1 MPPPISPNSW
11 LGTFWIPHFARTGED
26 IMEQNSF
33 IGIDV
38 SKGALDVAVVPS
50 EEIRHFEND
59 DAGCRKLVAWL
70 AEIKP
75 TLIVLEST
83 GGLEMLAASMLSSVG
98 LPVVIVNPRL
108 VRNFAKAMGKLAKTD
123 AIDALVIAYFAQA
136 VKPEVRPLK
145 DEQTLELKALI
156 TRRKQLTEM
165 LVAEQNRLK
174 ASHLRVK
181 SGITVNID
189 WLRRQIDDIDKDIS
203 NTIKKSD
210 VWREKEELL
219 TSVKGVGPVLSAS
232 LICLLPELGSL
243 CRKKISALVG
253 VCPYNRDSGYYRG
266 KRSIS
271 GGRADIRSVLYMAT
285 LAATRYNPVIK
296 AYYEHLKKAG
306 KIPKVALVAC
316 MRKLL
321 TILNAMVKTNQKW
334 DPLKAQQL
342 QTN

>member
-1 MPPPISPNSW
+1 
-11 LGTFWIPHFARTGED
+11 
-26 IMEQNSF
+26 MEQNSF

-50 EEIRHFEND
+50 EEIRHFENND
-59 DAGCRKLVAWL
+59 VGCRNLVVWL
-70 AEIKP
+70 AEVKP
-75 TLIVLEST
+75 PLIVLEST
-83 GGLEMLAASMLSSVG
+83 GGIEMLAASMLSSAG
-98 LPVVIVNPRL
+98 LPAVIVNPRQ

-123 AIDALVIAYFAQA
+123 AIDALVIAHFAQA

-181 SGITVNID
+181 SGITINID
-189 WLRRQIDDIDKDIS
+189 WLRRQIDDIDRDIS

-266 KRSIS
+266 KRSIG
-271 GGRADIRSVLYMAT
+271 GGRADVRSVLYMAT

-321 TILNAMVKTNQKW
+321 TILNSMVKTNQKW
-334 DPLKAQQL
+334 NPLRAQQL
-342 QTN
+342 QNN